1 MKLLSGL
8 LFLIIAATIFIIA
21 ILVAPNQTENL
32 HFWITVGWLII
43 LAGFNWIASTAIFI
57 GASESKMKSKNFGI
71 LPSLNISIFIYSLFS
86 GIFLLSTW
94 YINDFGMLPN
104 WHLIVQIILFAV
116 VSILSLLMFISAKA
130 AHIDVVKVPLD
141 KENLIKILQSIQ
153 SVKSL
158 GEKEKELI
166 KELIEIIKYSI
177 PHISELNSKVN
188 YDQLSTLYKNMDIED
203 YQNINISDIEKSIYL
218 AKNS

>member
-1 MKLLSGL
+1 MKLLSVL

-177 PHISELNSKVN
+177 PHINELNSKAN

>member
-104 WHLIVQIILFAV
+104 WHLIIQIILFAV
-116 VSILSLLMFISAKA
+116 VSTLSVLMFISAKA

-141 KENLIKILQSIQ
+141 KENLVKILQSIQ

-158 GEKEKELI
+158 GEEKKELI

-188 YDQLSTLYKNMDIED
+188 YDQLSTLYKNMDVED

>member
-1 MKLLSGL
+1 MKLLSVL